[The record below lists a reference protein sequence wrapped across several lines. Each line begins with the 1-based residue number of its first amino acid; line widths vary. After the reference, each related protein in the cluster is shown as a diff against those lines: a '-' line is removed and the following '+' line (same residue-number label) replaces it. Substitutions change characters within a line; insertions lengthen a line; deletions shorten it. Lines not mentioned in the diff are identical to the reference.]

1 MGSSRRTLITSAG
14 ITCVVYFGGCSAQA
28 QDVISGLGR
37 SAVEDIYV
45 VRSFRESRDLPTA
58 FCAEQRTGFGGTT
71 REDRFTF
78 RSITTSSATGLVTN
92 ANVATVGRLHTCVGP
107 GIGASSFNFYAEG
120 VLGQIS
126 FSGRGECVTEPDYPE
141 AGLTFQRCFLQLG
154 ELPDP
159 YVGGQLTTNTIN
171 SRAPLGGV
179 SDPPGY
185 TQQSVATVRLWKR
198 RQ

>member
-1 MGSSRRTLITSAG
+1 
-14 ITCVVYFGGCSAQA
+14 V
-28 QDVISGLGR
+28 
-37 SAVEDIYV
+37 
-45 VRSFRESRDLPTA
+45 
-58 FCAEQRTGFGGTT
+58 
-71 REDRFTF
+71 
-78 RSITTSSATGLVTN
+78 
-92 ANVATVGRLHTCVGP
+92 
-107 GIGASSFNFYAEG
+107 IGASSFNFYAEG